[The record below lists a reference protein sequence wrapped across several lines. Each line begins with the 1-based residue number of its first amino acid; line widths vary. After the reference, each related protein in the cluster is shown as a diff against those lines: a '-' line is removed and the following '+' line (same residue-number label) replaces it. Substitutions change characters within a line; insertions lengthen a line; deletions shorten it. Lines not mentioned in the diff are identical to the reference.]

1 VATKFISRG
10 SNIFTEKAAYVT
22 QLPLQSDNVGKTNY
36 WDSSPFAVRACQYC
50 FRSLEPVSSC
60 RANSSDL
67 LPMPSLWPVPQYEQ
81 TAAEPGDSTFRRD
94 KHGRL
99 QCTECNSLFCST
111 NCRDKHEWQMTSC
124 CQCINAMNTV
134 LEILSPHVEKDAV
147 IMASRIFCAM
157 LTAYRKLPLEKIAD
171 EVEAL
176 CDLEGL
182 CGNASDIEPL
192 ELGVISRSDAGQ
204 IQFSLLPVYNALCS
218 NVYVMTAQERTD
230 LSLELFSRLSA
241 ISGRNGFCVRTESPF
256 RPYHSALLRA
266 AGGRGSER
274 HLAWMN
280 EVAHALGSET
290 LQRTMDREV
299 EDLVCV
305 QVVAIFSLTARM
317 NHSCDPNAEVRS
329 QQYVDCCIDVVA
341 KRDIQPGEEI
351 TISYINNEG
360 RTGSSLHDRN
370 RRLRE
375 LKAKYLFTCDC
386 HRCAIDQSRRSSNV
400 PYA

>member
-1 VATKFISRG
+1 
-10 SNIFTEKAAYVT
+10 
-22 QLPLQSDNVGKTNY
+22 
-36 WDSSPFAVRACQYC
+36 
-50 FRSLEPVSSC
+50 
-60 RANSSDL
+60 
-67 LPMPSLWPVPQYEQ
+67 M
-81 TAAEPGDSTFRRD
+81 
-94 KHGRL
+94 
-99 QCTECNSLFCST
+99 
-111 NCRDKHEWQMTSC
+111 
-124 CQCINAMNTV
+124 NAMNTV
-134 LEILSPHVEKDAV
+134 NEILSPHVEQDAV
-147 IMASRIFCAM
+147 IMATRIFCAM
-157 LTAYRKLPLEKIAD
+157 LTSYRRVSLENVVD

-176 CDLEGL
+176 SDLEGL
-182 CGNASDIEPL
+182 CGDASDIEAL
-192 ELGVISRSDAGQ
+192 ELGVMSRSDAGDVT
-204 IQFSLLPVYNALCS
+204 FSLSPVYDALCS
-218 NVYVMTAQERTD
+218 NVFVMTAQERTD

-274 HLAWMN
+274 HLAWMK

-290 LQRTMDREV
+290 LQRTMDQEV

-305 QVVAIFSLTARM
+305 EVVAIFSLTARI

-360 RTGSSLHDRN
+360 RTGNSSHDRN

-386 HRCAIDQSRRSSNV
+386 HRCAIDYR
-400 PYA
+400 